1 MFDRILYIVSDRQE
15 DKHFVMALARAN
27 ASSVL
32 MSGVMSRNC
41 RQVSTDG
48 YTRNEV
54 LREQTERKCWQD
66 LYRLEEEFKQAGL
79 KATVVAQQGGIENL
93 RTLANSTHC
102 NLVVISAAALADDDY
117 RLPDDLVPNLPC
129 PLMITNPE

>member
-1 MFDRILYIVSDRQE
+1 MFERILCIVSEKQE
-15 DKHFVMALARAN
+15 NKRFVMDLARAN
-27 ASSVL
+27 DSSL
-32 MSGVMSRNC
+32 LLSGVMSRNR

-54 LREQTERKCWQD
+54 TRESTERKCWQD
-66 LYRLEEEFKQAGL
+66 LYRLEEEFKRAGI

-102 NLVVISAAALADDDY
+102 SLILVSAHALADDDF
-117 RLPDDLVPNLPC
+117 RLPDDLIPNLPC
-129 PLMITNPE
+129 PLLITNPE